1 MKMKRI
7 ILSEEQPFSEDMLDR
22 SGAFDPD
29 VLTSAASI
37 IGEVRKHGDAA
48 IREYTEKFDHVTLNE
63 LQVPS
68 SEIDEAF
75 DKVSEDVVDSLKV
88 AASNIRRFHEEQ
100 RQQSFFITREDG
112 VFLGNKVTPIDRVG
126 VYVPGGRARYPSTV
140 LMDSIPARVAGVRR
154 VAMTTPP
161 ASDGHVDPTTLVA
174 SRIAGV
180 DEVYCFGGAQ
190 AISALAYGTESIE
203 RVDKIVGP
211 GNVFV
216 AAAKKLVSGDVGID
230 MIAGP
235 SEVCILAGFYA
246 QPELVAIDMMAQAE
260 HDPHAICYLVCAGAS
275 IADEVEDFIESY
287 IADSPR
293 ADITRSSLENNGLI
307 FVAEDL
313 EEAVKTVNAIAP
325 EHLEVHVPEPMELLG
340 SLNNAGAIFLGDF
353 TPTSV
358 GDYVAGPNH
367 TLPTSG
373 TARFSSPLGVADFVK
388 RSSVVNYTYGAL
400 ARDAK
405 VIQTIAG
412 QEGLWA
418 HARAVALRLELA
430 DEYAAGQDDS
440 DADIAAEAVA
450 DDGMY

>member
-1 MKMKRI
+1 MQMKRI
-7 ILSEEQPFSEDMLDR
+7 VLTKDNPFSDDMLDR
-22 SGAFDPD
+22 SGTFEPD
-29 VLTSAASI
+29 VLTNTASI
-37 IGEVRKHGDAA
+37 IGEVRKRGDAA
-48 IREYTEKFDHVTLNE
+48 IREFTEKFDHVALDE
-63 LQVPS
+63 LLVPK
-68 SEIDEAF
+68 SEIDAAF
-75 DKVSEDVVDSLKV
+75 DKVDKDVIASLEL
-88 AASNIRRFHEEQ
+88 AAGNIRRFHMEQ
-100 RQQSFFITREDG
+100 RQQSWFITRDDG

-140 LMDSIPARVAGVRR
+140 LMDTIPARVAGVRR

-180 DEVYCFGGAQ
+180 DEVYRFGGAQ
-190 AISALAYGTESIE
+190 AIAALAYGTETIE

-235 SEVCILAGFYA
+235 SEVCILAGFFA
-246 QPELVAIDMMAQAE
+246 QPELIAIDMMAQAE
-260 HDPHAICYLVCAGAS
+260 HDPQAICYLVCADEG
-275 IADEVEDFIESY
+275 IADEVEDCIDSY
-287 IADSPR
+287 LADSPR

-307 FVAEDL
+307 FIANDL
-313 EEAVKTVNAIAP
+313 ADAIETVNAIAP

-340 SLNNAGAIFLGDF
+340 ALKNAGAIFLGEF

-373 TARFSSPLGVADFVK
+373 TARFSSPLGVSDFVK

-400 ARDAK
+400 EHDAK
-405 VIQTIAG
+405 AIETIAG

-418 HARAVALRLELA
+418 HARAVEMRLEMA
-430 DEYAAGQDDS
+430 AEYAA
-440 DADIAAEAVA
+440 A
-450 DDGMY
+450 DDDGCDDEAAGGEI